1 MVSAVY
7 LMAILFGC
15 PSAMVVLL
23 CLMLKRVGNYDTGAC
38 SAVHQVAFG
47 LARGNHGVVCLD
59 AKHIGSSCRR
69 PYSAPTGRRFNAV
82 LPHVCQVMSTL
93 DIDYLLG
100 QPS

>member
-1 MVSAVY
+1 MVLAVY

-47 LARGNHGVVCLD
+47 LAHSPGKSWACVFRCKAYRFFLQ
-59 AKHIGSSCRR
+59 
-69 PYSAPTGRRFNAV
+69 AP
-82 LPHVCQVMSTL
+82 L
-93 DIDYLLG
+93 
-100 QPS
+100 